1 MSLPDD
7 PFEEARL
14 RARAAGTCPVGELGA
29 FYAEHASADELC
41 GMFACRECA
50 EGGRWPAADS
60 GNPWDPGPGAPAGE
74 PDADPIPF

>member
-50 EGGRWPAADS
+50 AGGW
-60 GNPWDPGPGAPAGE
+60 GGPGAR
-74 PDADPIPF
+74 ADPAPETPPGARGGDGVPF